1 MKVSELGER
10 PVILTISA
18 RDIDGFCRMA
28 FRIRRSL
35 AWRSADLLSAPRVV
49 KTTPG
54 MYMVEPGTAKLV
66 SIISVI
72 ELSVNPN
79 APEAPW

>member
-1 MKVSELGER
+1 
-10 PVILTISA
+10 
-18 RDIDGFCRMA
+18 
-28 FRIRRSL
+28 
-35 AWRSADLLSAPRVV
+35 
-49 KTTPG
+49 